1 MSVTMEECKNTLE
14 LTEQELNTLK
24 ELVQTINTMK
34 EQNVLKDLLDLAHF
48 ISGATRAFNT
58 GAVIKMANI
67 AGTAVETGDRV
78 LADLGGM
85 ETINKVLDAVEQAKE
100 DIKHD
105 TSKVGFGSLLK
116 LMKDPGVQNGLKFML
131 AVTKNLSK

>member
-48 ISGATRAFNT
+48 ISGATRALNS